1 MTMSKFLS
9 SLFLLLLPAVAMAQR
24 DELLP
29 EEHGMGLVIDTAAC
43 LAIPE
48 QPRLMASDYTTL
60 PRSVSLRRYCPTPM
74 SQREFGTCTS
84 WASGYA
90 ARTIAEAVSN
100 GWTDSL
106 TINSEA
112 FSPLFIYAQ
121 IKQAG
126 DLECQRGT
134 SPDRAMRLMKEKGCA
149 KLKSFDVYC
158 ADYISQDLMDEAR
171 NFKIDDYFTLFNSLE
186 HSPDVKVQKVKK
198 ALSEKCPVVI
208 SMDIYPS
215 FGKDKPTWNG
225 DMTLA
230 AGESVGLHAMTV
242 VGYDDDRAAFQ
253 IMNSWGP
260 NWCDGGFIWVSY
272 ADFAKTVGWAWQLYL
287 ANHQEPQVSLS
298 GSLEMQLATGETMQP
313 VLVDGTVPHYRIK
326 GSFTSGTRYRAYIT
340 NNEPAYVY
348 MIGSDRQNNVS
359 KVFPPRSGI
368 SPALVYKSSHIA
380 IPDEKFYIQLDNTVG
395 TDYMC
400 VLYSAEPLDID
411 AIIAR
416 LRQQQGD
423 FYSNLTQ
430 VIGDRMARKQ
440 EINYQ
445 ADHIDFK
452 AKTDRKIV
460 ALMVEFA
467 HH

>member
-1 MTMSKFLS
+1 MSKLS
-9 SLFLLLLPAVAMAQR
+9 FIFILILLPVVAMAQSG
-24 DELLP
+24 EILP
-29 EEHGMGLVIDTAAC
+29 EEHGMGLAIDTAAC
-43 LAIPE
+43 LDIPE
-48 QPRLMASDYTTL
+48 QPRLMAGDYTSL
-60 PRSVSLRRYCPTPM
+60 PRAVSLRKYCPTPK

-90 ARTIAEAVSN
+90 ARTIVEAVNN

-112 FSPLFIYAQ
+112 FSPLFIYGQ
-121 IKQAG
+121 IKNSG
-126 DLECQRGT
+126 DLECRLGT
-134 SPDRAMRLMKEKGCA
+134 SPDQALRLLKDKGCA

-158 ADYISQDLMDEAR
+158 ADYISQDLMDEAS
-171 NFKIDDYFTLFNSLE
+171 NFKIDDYFTLFNSNE
-186 HSPDVKVQKVKK
+186 HNADIKTAKVKK

-215 FGKDKPTWNG
+215 FGKDKPMWNG

-230 AGESVGLHAMTV
+230 DGESPGLHAMTV
-242 VGYDDDRAAFQ
+242 VGYDDDRSAFQ

-260 NWCDGGFIWVSY
+260 NWCDGGFIWVRY
-272 ADFAKTVGWAWQLYL
+272 ADFAKTVGWAWQIYL
-287 ANHQEPQVSLS
+287 AHRQEQQACLS
-298 GSLEMQLATGETMQP
+298 GSLEMQLATGEIMQP
-313 VLVDGTVPHYRIK
+313 TLVDGDVPHYRIK
-326 GSFTSGTRYRAYIT
+326 GSFTSGTRYRAYIS

-348 MIGSDRQNNVS
+348 MIGSDQQNNVS
-359 KVFPPRSGI
+359 KVFPPRNGI

-400 VLYSAEPLDID
+400 VLYSADPLDID
-411 AIIAR
+411 GIIAR

-423 FYSNLTQ
+423 FYSNLAR
-430 VIGDRMARKQ
+430 VIGDQMADKH
-440 EINYQ
+440 EIDYK

-452 AKTDRKIV
+452 AKTSRKIV
-460 ALMVEFA
+460 PLLVEFA
-467 HH
+467 HR